1 MNLSGTLS
9 DWPVGE
15 LLTVMKVTAKTATL
29 TIRGDVSGSVDFV
42 AGRVADARILG
53 EPPLEAGPGRR
64 EAVADALYLLSGATT
79 GTFEVVRLTAEADES
94 WEVEEL
100 LADMGQLGELR
111 RDLEEAGLLVADL
124 TLRAEVPVPV
134 TIPTEDWWALA
145 SLVSILS
152 YSQLEEVFGRAR
164 ATRLLHTL
172 WRLDVIEVVEDEEAV
187 SPPEAETPLAGDEP
201 AVGELPARGDESW
214 LDEIAAASEEW
225 EATSRDESESTR
237 RPVLGV
243 AAPPST
249 VLTGSV
255 LDEMRRLRG
264 RSGA

>member
-42 AGRVADARILG
+42 AGRVAAARILG

-79 GTFEVVRLTAEADES
+79 GTFEVVRLEAEADES

-111 RDLEEAGLLVADL
+111 NDLEEAGLLAADL
-124 TLRAEVPVPV
+124 TLRDEVPAPV

-152 YSQLEEVFGRAR
+152 YPQLEEVFGRAR

-172 WRLDVIEVVEDEEAV
+172 WRLDVIEVVEDDEVEGV
-187 SPPEAETPLAGDEP
+187 SPPEAETPLAGDESG
-201 AVGELPARGDESW
+201 VGELPARGDESW

-225 EATSRDESESTR
+225 EATSRDESTR